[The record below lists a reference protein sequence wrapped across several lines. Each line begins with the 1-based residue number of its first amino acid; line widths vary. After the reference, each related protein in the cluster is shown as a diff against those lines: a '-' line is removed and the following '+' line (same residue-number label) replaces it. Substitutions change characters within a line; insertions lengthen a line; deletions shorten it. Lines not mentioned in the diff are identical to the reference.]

1 MRRPLIIIVA
11 TLVAA
16 LVGFYFLAEH
26 IRYQLADQPYIGAVQ
41 TDLRALAAAQAKY
54 RTTNAEYASDMAQ
67 LPAHRDSTVGAHI
80 RIVAASA
87 EGFLAEGHH
96 DSWAGRCLIALGAY
110 AGDSL
115 KAGEP
120 RCYSP

>member
-1 MRRPLIIIVA
+1 MPEVA
-11 TLVAA
+11 L
-16 LVGFYFLAEH
+16 FMLARHIEH
-26 IRYQLADQPYIGAVQ
+26 TVRMSLD
-41 TDLRALAAAQAKY
+41 ALAAAQAKY
-54 RTTNAEYASDMAQ
+54 RAGNASYASDIAQ
-67 LPAHRDSTVGAHI
+67 LPANPDAVSMRGVRA

-87 EGFLAEGHH
+87 DGFLAEGRH
-96 DSWAGRCLIALGAY
+96 DSWAGKCLIALGSY